1 MKRMTSSNYNP
12 CVNCIY
18 SSSCSHIK
26 YDAPVCPERAR
37 YYHLA
42 AIEDILGDDYD
53 LERLRELVEADK
65 DKRCIVLPKDGM
77 MYYIEESDGE
87 RWIGNKPIQDIIFLY
102 GWGLASLKC
111 SISEIGETKHFSREA
126 AEAALKGEQD
136 G

>member
-1 MKRMTSSNYNP
+1 MKRLTMRN
-12 CVNCIY
+12 VE
-18 SSSCSHIK
+18 
-26 YDAPVCPERAR
+26 YDCTCYICQTGEAAYR
-37 YYHLA
+37 LA